1 MSILQQKIMIEAM
14 EPEMAIYIHMFP
26 KDAFPRLLAQYIHT
40 RFKCTKHV
48 SKKVAQELIKKIK

>member
-1 MSILQQKIMIEAM
+1 MIEAM